1 MKCETTTCE
10 GLRGWR
16 FTWPGRPEL
25 QVCARCAARA
35 AGVAKHM
42 GFDLEV
48 KPLTLVMC
56 EPHHVAHAEKL
67 GQLQTTATAEACA
80 AVAAELRTLDRE
92 IMQCDNCKR
101 L

>member
-1 MKCETTTCE
+1 M
-10 GLRGWR
+10 
-16 FTWPGRPEL
+16 

-35 AGVAKHM
+35 AGVAEHM